1 MATSGQLGHS
11 IHALQ
16 HHPPQDEPPHLM
28 STAAALKAP
37 PPARDPL
44 CALEDELLAMP
55 PVAAMALRVAG
66 RDDDGRLRL
75 RAPLSANVND
85 KGCAFGGS
93 LTSLLTLAGWG
104 LISLRLAEAGLE
116 ADIFVADSEVR
127 YRAPLYGDLEAV
139 AGLAEGESWDTFLAV
154 LRSRGRARLT
164 VLATVPLP
172 EGGVATESRSRYAA
186 ILKR

>member
-1 MATSGQLGHS
+1 
-11 IHALQ
+11 
-16 HHPPQDEPPHLM
+16 M
-28 STAAALKAP
+28 STVAVLHAP
-37 PPARDPL
+37 THASSHAHDHPL
-44 CALEDELLAMP
+44 RALEDELLAMP
-55 PVAAMALRVAG
+55 PVVALGLRVAG
-66 RDDDGRLRL
+66 LDDAGRLRL
-75 RAPLSANVND
+75 RAPLSSNLND

-104 LISLRLAEAGLE
+104 LISLRLAEAGLK
-116 ADIFVADSEVR
+116 ADVFVADSEIR

-139 AGLAEGESWDTFLAV
+139 AALAEGESWDSFLDT
-154 LRSRGRARLT
+154 LRTRGKARLA

>member
-1 MATSGQLGHS
+1 
-11 IHALQ
+11 
-16 HHPPQDEPPHLM
+16 M
-28 STAAALKAP
+28 STVAVLHAP
-37 PPARDPL
+37 THASPHAHDPL
-44 CALEDELLAMP
+44 RALEDELLAMP
-55 PVAAMALRVAG
+55 PVAALGLRVAG
-66 RDDDGRLRL
+66 LDDAGRLRL
-75 RAPLSANVND
+75 RAPLSANLND

-104 LISLRLAEAGLE
+104 LISLRLAEAGLA
-116 ADIFVADSEVR
+116 ADVFVADSEIR

-139 AGLAEGESWDTFLAV
+139 AELVEGESWDSFLAT
-154 LRSRGRARLT
+154 LRSRGKARLA